1 MWLLPERLRTSHRRR
16 VRSDLLTEDHLD
28 ALLAA
33 RRARLAQAAFRQ
45 TVELRTRQQTGK
57 QAVGPWAPAVRL
69 VRPQNSEP
77 ARTFAVVASVR
88 RSEQAS

>member
-1 MWLLPERLRTSHRRR
+1 MWLLPERFRTSHLRR
-16 VRSDLLTEDHLD
+16 VRSDLLTEDQLD

-45 TVELRTRQQTGK
+45 TVELRTRQRTGR

-69 VRPQNSEP
+69 VRPQSTEP
-77 ARTFAVVASVR
+77 ARTSAVVTSMR
-88 RSEQAS
+88 RSA